1 MLTTQLLSVI
11 PKKTRCCLVSQKRP
25 INVNRSK
32 LNNEA
37 NMDLHFLPL
46 PVVVGSTSWSSYRNE
61 LNTKHSDEVKR
72 YRYIGYSNQSTCVP
86 SINLHDATQ
95 FKERLSKAAE
105 LYDGWFSRNV
115 ENLDLAP
122 SKA

>member
-1 MLTTQLLSVI
+1 MWTTQLLSVI
-11 PKKTRCCLVSQKRP
+11 PKKTRCCLVPQKRP

-37 NMDLHFLPL
+37 NLDFHFLPL
-46 PVVVGSTSWSSYRNE
+46 PVIGSNYPNE
-61 LNTKHSDEVKR
+61 LNKKHADEDKR
-72 YRYIGYSNQSTCVP
+72 YRYIGYSNPSTCVT
-86 SINLHDATQ
+86 SINKHDATQ
-95 FKERLSKAAE
+95 FKERLSQAAG

-122 SKA
+122 SISKA

>member
-1 MLTTQLLSVI
+1 MLTTQLVSAI

-25 INVNRSK
+25 INVSRSR

-37 NMDLHFLPL
+37 NLSLHFLPL
-46 PVVVGSTSWSSYRNE
+46 PVVGSNYRNE
-61 LNTKHSDEVKR
+61 LNRELSAQYER
-72 YRYIGYSNQSTCVP
+72 YRYIGYSNPSTYVTP
-86 SINLHDATQ
+86 IKRNDATQ
-95 FKERLSKAAE
+95 LKERLSKAAE

-122 SKA
+122 SISKA